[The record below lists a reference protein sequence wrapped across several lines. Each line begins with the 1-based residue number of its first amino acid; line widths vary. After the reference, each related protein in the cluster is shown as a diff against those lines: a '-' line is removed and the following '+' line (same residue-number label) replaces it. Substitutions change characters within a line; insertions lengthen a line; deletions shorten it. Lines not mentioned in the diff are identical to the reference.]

1 MSDTRS
7 RPGISYPLGA
17 RWDGRGVDFVLYA
30 GRAERVRLCLFDPER
45 RPLGTHD
52 LEAREGGV
60 WSVYLEG
67 VGPGVRYGYRLEGPW
82 APAEGCFYNPNKL
95 LLDPYA
101 RVLGG
106 PGAAHPALAAARR
119 GGEPDPR
126 DSAPWAPLGVVVDES
141 FDWGPDERR
150 PRTPWAETLLY
161 EAHVKGL
168 TQLLPDLEPGAAS
181 AGGSYAGLGDPRLIA
196 HLQALGVTALELLP
210 IHARVPETFLVEKGL
225 TNYWGYASLGFFAPH
240 LELAQSSDPEAAP
253 RELKAAIRALH
264 AAGIEVIL
272 DVVYNHTLEGG
283 PGGPC
288 LSFRG
293 LAPDYYRIGPEGTY
307 EDFTGCGNTLDLRQP
322 RTLQLVLDSLRYWV
336 EEYHVDG
343 FRFDLA
349 PAMARQG
356 VDAPPLGEVFAVMLQ
371 DPVLAEVKLIAE
383 PWDLGPEGYR
393 LGAFPPGWREWNGEY
408 RDGVRRFWRGDAG
421 CLGDFAERLCGSSDR
436 FSGRFS
442 GRYFGPSTDRGPLA
456 SINYVTCHDGF
467 TLNDLVSY
475 ERKHNLANLEDN
487 RDGHEPSYSKAWG
500 GPEGPCPEAS
510 ALRAK
515 VQRAFLLTLACSQG
529 VPMLNMG
536 DERSRTQGG
545 NNNAYCQ
552 DNALSWLDWSETA
565 AASALESFV
574 QRAFALR
581 RRFPQL
587 RRAKHFR
594 GRRGHEADLHWLR
607 PDGAAMRDED
617 WPEASSV
624 TAWIEDAAGAP
635 ELLLLIHA
643 PESRVTFRLPPGR
656 WDVVLESASGE
667 GGGRVAK
674 AHVLEGPALSVLA
687 RVSEQGSD

>member
-1 MSDTRS
+1 MSAIES
-7 RPGISYPLGA
+7 RPGVTYPLGA
-17 RWDGRGVDFVLYA
+17 RWDGHGVDFVLYA
-30 GRAERVRLCLFDPER
+30 GRAERVQLCLFDAER
-45 RPLGTHD
+45 TPLGAHE
-52 LEAREGGV
+52 LQASEGGI
-60 WSVYLEG
+60 WSIYLEG
-67 VGPGVRYGYRLEGPW
+67 VGPGLRYGYRLEGPW
-82 APAEGCFYNPNKL
+82 LPAEGCYYNPQKL

-101 RVLGG
+101 RALGG
-106 PGAAHPALAAARR
+106 PGAAHPALAAATPE
-119 GGEPDPR
+119 GEPDPR
-126 DSAPWAPLGVVVDES
+126 DSEPWAPLGVVVDES
-141 FDWGPDERR
+141 FDWGPDERP

-168 TQLLPDLEPGAAS
+168 TQLMPETS
-181 AGGSYAGLGDPRLIA
+181 AGCQGAGGYLGLGDPRLIA
-196 HLQALGVTALELLP
+196 HLRSLGVTALELLP
-210 IHARVPETFLVEKGL
+210 IHARVPEAFLVEKGL
-225 TNYWGYASLGFFAPH
+225 SNHWGYATLGFFAPH
-240 LELAQSSDPEAAP
+240 LAFAQDSDPLAAP
-253 RELKAAIRALH
+253 RELKTAIRALH

-293 LAPDYYRIGPEGTY
+293 LAPDYYRIGSEGAY
-307 EDFTGCGNTLDLRQP
+307 EDFTGCGNTFDLRQP

-349 PAMARQG
+349 PAMAREE
-356 VDAPPLGEVFAVMLQ
+356 VDGPPLGEVFAVMLQ
-371 DPVLAEVKLIAE
+371 DPVLAQVKLIAE
-383 PWDLGPEGYR
+383 PWDLGPGGYR

-421 CLGDFAERLCGSSDR
+421 RLGDFAERLCGSSDR
-436 FSGRFS
+436 FS
-442 GRYFGPSTDRGPLA
+442 PRGPLA

-475 ERKHNLANLEDN
+475 EGKHNLANLEDN
-487 RDGHEPSYSKAWG
+487 RDGHEPTYSKAWG
-500 GPEGPCPEAS
+500 GAEGPCPEAS
-510 ALRAK
+510 DLRAK

-552 DNALSWLDWSETA
+552 DNALSWLDWSETP
-565 AASALESFV
+565 ASRSLESFV

-587 RRAKHFR
+587 RRAHHFR
-594 GRRGHEADLHWLR
+594 GRRGHQADLHWLR
-607 PDGAAMRDED
+607 PDGRAMRDED
-617 WPEASSV
+617 WAAANSV

-643 PESRVTFRLPPGR
+643 LEGWETFRLPAGV
-656 WDVVLESASGE
+656 WEVVLESSTGAGCGQVSD
-667 GGGRVAK
+667 K
-674 AHVLEGPALSVLA
+674 HVMEGPSLSVLA
-687 RVSEQGSD
+687 RVS

>member
-1 MSDTRS
+1 MSASRL
-7 RPGISYPLGA
+7 RPGGTYPLGA
-17 RWDGRGVDFVLYA
+17 RWDGQGVNFALYA
-30 GRAERVRLCLFDPER
+30 GRAERVQLCLFDAER
-45 RPLGTHD
+45 SSLGTYE
-52 LEAREGGV
+52 LRPSEGGL
-60 WSVYLEG
+60 WSGYLEG
-67 VGPGVRYGYRLEGPW
+67 IGPGVRYGYRLEGPW
-82 APAEGCFYNPNKL
+82 APQEGCYYNPQKL

-106 PGAAHPALAAARR
+106 PGAAHPALAAATPE
-119 GGEPDPR
+119 GQPDPR

-141 FDWGPDERR
+141 FEWGPEERP
-150 PRTPWAETLLY
+150 PRTPWAETVLY

-168 TQLLPDLEPGAAS
+168 TKLRQASGPAA
-181 AGGSYAGLGDPRLIA
+181 GNYAGLGDPGVIA
-196 HLQALGVTALELLP
+196 HLEALGVTALELLP
-210 IHARVPETFLVEKGL
+210 IQARVPEAFLVEKGL
-225 TNYWGYASLGFFAPH
+225 SNYWGYATLGFFAP
-240 LELAQSSDPEAAP
+240 ELGLSQSADPLAAP
-253 RELKAAIRALH
+253 RELKTAIRALH

-272 DVVYNHTLEGG
+272 DVVYNHTVEGG

-293 LAPDYYRIGPEGTY
+293 LAPDYYRINAEGHY

-322 RTLQLVLDSLRYWV
+322 RTLQLVMDSLRYWV

-349 PAMARQG
+349 PALAREEP
-356 VDAPPLGEVFAVMLQ
+356 DAPPLGEVFAVMLQ

-383 PWDLGPEGYR
+383 PWDLGPDGYR
-393 LGAFPPGWREWNGEY
+393 LGAFPRGWREWNGEY
-408 RDGVRRFWRGDAG
+408 RDGVRRFWRGEQG
-421 CLGDFAERLCGSSDR
+421 RLGDFAERLCGSSDR
-436 FSGRFS
+436 FASK
-442 GRYFGPSTDRGPLA
+442 GPLA

-467 TLNDLVSY
+467 TLRDLVSY

-487 RDGHEPSYSKAWG
+487 RDGHEPSYARAWG
-500 GPEGPCPEAS
+500 GPEGPCAEAEP
-510 ALRAK
+510 LRAK

-552 DNALSWLDWSETA
+552 DNAISWMEWSESAETR
-565 AASALESFV
+565 ALEDFV
-574 QRAFALR
+574 QRAFDLR

-587 RRAKHFR
+587 RRAEHFR

-607 PDGAAMRDED
+607 PDGGAMRDED
-617 WPEASSV
+617 WPGASSV

-643 PESRVTFRLPPGR
+643 PEGWETFRLPPGR
-656 WDVVLESASGE
+656 WEVVLESATGTGCGE
-667 GGGRVAK
+667 VSESHAI
-674 AHVLEGPALSVLA
+674 EGPSLSVLA
-687 RVSEQGSD
+687 RVS